1 MADSFTLPLRPVVEQ
16 QNRPDTLPVEIA
28 QINSQWGSFRD
39 VNEEVLRAKIAEEE
53 ARDGALSE
61 DGEGESSDVDTTE
74 RLEQLY
80 KRRADITQFAMQSH
94 METTFALDFV
104 SLLLSKHAPRQAET
118 SMSAYLKQIAPV
130 GSLHSE
136 VVNPPP
142 KPESASKDVSTVS
155 RGWRTQ
161 NFNSAANKLL
171 TASTRLEGEITS
183 ETRYWN
189 EVLAI
194 KENGWKVCRL
204 PRERQALGVQYGFLE
219 ATPVFRDRGLA
230 SLRRAE
236 NGSLILDK
244 GLIPSGSRF
253 VRVHVKQGSNVF
265 TSSNPTESTSPD
277 VETIEQR
284 ILQARDSVFEEEL
297 FHELVREARSMAS
310 SGVTTRE
317 NLIRIPASDEMEIQL
332 ELVDSND
339 DSLQSDQNSP
349 QRDSLLADGLA
360 HSIRLLL
367 AFAHRQNMHRRT
379 QMPPPLTSKKRH
391 TPEYHLLRPAL
402 AYLQHLS
409 SVKWLES
416 YFSDI
421 FGVLRS
427 SGLEPAEY
435 ISDTFSTWKQIS
447 LSPVAPRVEALV
459 EKFLRPIQSVFRG
472 QLLTPNGSFAVT
484 IQTNLSGPP
493 FGTFF
498 DVSFDL
504 PTVSDLKSPG
514 RLGMRD
520 EVESAI
526 THLLLLDVVSNI
538 ASKELPAKKA
548 ESPEPTGSRK
558 CKWDAVYPHL
568 GELLLSS
575 ENPEKH
581 KKMKVSLTRSGLGL
595 SSYVVR
601 SIDGVGRGAQERP
614 SLHSQPSTWKSPS
627 ISASTPDNGSSMMNF
642 IVAQA
647 SHDE

>member
-1 MADSFTLPLRPVVEQ
+1 M
-16 QNRPDTLPVEIA
+16 
-28 QINSQWGSFRD
+28 
-39 VNEEVLRAKIAEEE
+39 
-53 ARDGALSE
+53 
-61 DGEGESSDVDTTE
+61 
-74 RLEQLY
+74 
-80 KRRADITQFAMQSH
+80 
-94 METTFALDFV
+94 FALDFV

-130 GSLHSE
+130 GSLNSE

-142 KPESASKDVSTVS
+142 KPESTTKDVSTVS

-161 NFNSAANKLL
+161 NFNSAAHKLL
-171 TASTRLEGEITS
+171 NASTRLEGEIIS

-194 KENGWKVCRL
+194 KENGWKICRL

-244 GLIPSGSRF
+244 GLIPSGSRY
-253 VRVHVKQGSNVF
+253 VRVRVKQGSTVS
-265 TSSNPTESTSPD
+265 TSSHPTESTSID
-277 VETIEQR
+277 IETIEQR

-332 ELVDSND
+332 DLVDSND
-339 DSLQSDQNSP
+339 DSLQPDQNSF

-360 HSIRLLL
+360 HSIRVLL
-367 AFAHRQNMHRRT
+367 AYAHRQNLHRRT
-379 QMPPPLTSKKRH
+379 QIPPPLTSKKRH
-391 TPEYHLLRPAL
+391 TPEYQLLRPAL

-409 SVKWLES
+409 CVKWLES
-416 YFSDI
+416 YFSDL

-427 SGLEPAEY
+427 SGLEISEY
-435 ISDTFSTWKQIS
+435 SSDTFSTWQQIC
-447 LSPVAPRVEALV
+447 LSPSAPTIEALV
-459 EKFLRPIQSVFRG
+459 ENFLRPIQSVFRG

-484 IQTNLSGPP
+484 IRTNLSGPP
-493 FGTFF
+493 FGTLF
-498 DVSFDL
+498 DLSFKL

-514 RLGMRD
+514 CLGMRD

-526 THLLLLDVVSNI
+526 THLLLLDVISHI
-538 ASKELPAKKA
+538 ASKELPAQTT
-548 ESPEPTGSRK
+548 ESPDSAVSQK
-558 CKWDAVYPHL
+558 CKWNVVYPHL

-575 ENPEKH
+575 EKPEKH
-581 KKMKVSLTRSGLGL
+581 KKMKVSLTRSGLSL

-601 SIDGVGRGAQERP
+601 SIDGIGRGAQERP
-614 SLHSQPSTWKSPS
+614 SLDSQPSTWTSFSNSTTSP
-627 ISASTPDNGSSMMNF
+627 DDKSSMMDF

-647 SHDE
+647 CQGE

>member
-1 MADSFTLPLRPVVEQ
+1 
-16 QNRPDTLPVEIA
+16 
-28 QINSQWGSFRD
+28 
-39 VNEEVLRAKIAEEE
+39 
-53 ARDGALSE
+53 
-61 DGEGESSDVDTTE
+61 
-74 RLEQLY
+74 
-80 KRRADITQFAMQSH
+80 
-94 METTFALDFV
+94 METMFALDFI

-118 SMSAYLKQIAPV
+118 SMSAFLKQVAPV
-130 GSLHSE
+130 GSLNSE

-142 KPESASKDVSTVS
+142 KPESATKDLSTVS

-171 TASTRLEGEITS
+171 NASSRLEGEITS

-194 KENGWKVCRL
+194 KEKGWKVCRL

-236 NGSLILDK
+236 DGSLILDK
-244 GLIPSGSRF
+244 GLVPSGSRF
-253 VRVHVKQGSNVF
+253 VRVRVQQGSRVS
-265 TSSNPTESTSPD
+265 TSSNPTGSTSTD
-277 VETIEQR
+277 TETIEQR

-317 NLIRIPASDEMEIQL
+317 NLIRIPASDELEIHL
-332 ELVDSND
+332 DLVDGND
-339 DSLQSDQNSP
+339 ESLQADQNAS
-349 QRDSLLADGLA
+349 QQDCVLADGLA

-367 AFAHRQNMHRRT
+367 AFAHRQNMQRRT
-379 QMPPPLTSKKRH
+379 QTPPPLTTKRRH

-409 SVKWLES
+409 NVRWLES

-427 SGLEPAEY
+427 SGLEPPEHTAN
-435 ISDTFSTWKQIS
+435 TFSTWKQIC
-447 LSPVAPRVEALV
+447 LSPSATTVEALV
-459 EKFLRPIQSVFRG
+459 EKFLRPIESVFRG
-472 QLLTPNGSFAVT
+472 KLLTPNSSFAVT
-484 IQTNLSGPP
+484 IRTNLSGPP

-514 RLGMRD
+514 HLGLKD
-520 EVESAI
+520 EVEAAI

-538 ASKELPAKKA
+538 ASRDISAKNVD
-548 ESPEPTGSRK
+548 SPDITVSKKR
-558 CKWDAVYPHL
+558 KWDAVYPHL

-581 KKMKVSLTRSGLGL
+581 RKLKVSLSRSELAL
-595 SSYVVR
+595 SSYFVR
-601 SIDGVGRGAQERP
+601 NIDGVGRGAQERR
-614 SLHSQPSTWKSPS
+614 SLHSQPHSWKSPP
-627 ISASTPDNGSSMMNF
+627 ISTNGLDDNPSMMDF
-642 IVAQA
+642 VVAQA
-647 SHDE
+647 FRDE

>member
-1 MADSFTLPLRPVVEQ
+1 M
-16 QNRPDTLPVEIA
+16 
-28 QINSQWGSFRD
+28 
-39 VNEEVLRAKIAEEE
+39 
-53 ARDGALSE
+53 
-61 DGEGESSDVDTTE
+61 
-74 RLEQLY
+74 
-80 KRRADITQFAMQSH
+80 
-94 METTFALDFV
+94 FALDFV

-118 SMSAYLKQIAPV
+118 SMSAFLKQVAPV
-130 GSLHSE
+130 GSLNSE

-142 KPESASKDVSTVS
+142 KPESATKDVSTVS

-171 TASTRLEGEITS
+171 NASSRLEGEITS

-194 KENGWKVCRL
+194 KEKGWKVCRL

-236 NGSLILDK
+236 DGSLILDK
-244 GLIPSGSRF
+244 GLIPPGSRF
-253 VRVHVKQGSNVF
+253 VRVRVKQGSHVS
-265 TSSNPTESTSPD
+265 TSSSPTGSTSID
-277 VETIEQR
+277 TETIEQR

-317 NLIRIPASDEMEIQL
+317 NLIRIPASDDLEIQL
-332 ELVDSND
+332 DLVDGND
-339 DSLQSDQNSP
+339 DSLQTDQNTS
-349 QRDSLLADGLA
+349 QQNTLLADGLA

-379 QMPPPLTSKKRH
+379 QVPPPLTTKRRH
-391 TPEYHLLRPAL
+391 IPEYHLLRPAL

-409 SVKWLES
+409 NVQWLES

-427 SGLEPAEY
+427 SGLESPEY
-435 ISDTFSTWKQIS
+435 TTNTFSTWKQVR
-447 LSPVAPRVEALV
+447 LSPSAPTVEALI
-459 EKFLRPIQSVFRG
+459 EKFLRPIESVFRG
-472 QLLTPNGSFAVT
+472 KLLTSHGSFAVT
-484 IQTNLSGPP
+484 IRTNLSGPP

-504 PTVSDLKSPG
+504 PAASDLKSPG
-514 RLGMRD
+514 RLGLKA
-520 EVESAI
+520 EVEAAI
-526 THLLLLDVVSNI
+526 THLLLLEVVSSI
-538 ASKELPAKKA
+538 ASKDLPSGNADSSDTTPSKK
-548 ESPEPTGSRK
+548 RK
-558 CKWDAVYPHL
+558 WIAVYPHL

-575 ENPEKH
+575 EKPGKH
-581 KKMKVSLTRSGLGL
+581 KKMKLSLSRSRLGL

-601 SIDGVGRGAQERP
+601 SIDGVGRGAQEHP
-614 SLHSQPSTWKSPS
+614 SLHSQPSSWTSPS
-627 ISASTPDNGSSMMNF
+627 IMTSAPDGDSSMMDF
-642 IVAQA
+642 VVAQA